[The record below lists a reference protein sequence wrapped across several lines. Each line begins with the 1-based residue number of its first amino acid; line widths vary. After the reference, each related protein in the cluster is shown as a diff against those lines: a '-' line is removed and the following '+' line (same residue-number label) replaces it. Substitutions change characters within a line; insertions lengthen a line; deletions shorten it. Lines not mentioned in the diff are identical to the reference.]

1 MSCYSAFSRYYS
13 FAGMKVKTVH
23 NSGTFFWSICDSV
36 FLLSLLRRSLA
47 TSIGKSV
54 ERHGSKPHLKIT
66 ETGRIFMSSSLFRAL
81 RHENGA
87 QRDSTGEQKVVGGLG
102 QVPLRNA
109 NRPKP
114 PCTRPKPSKTLHD

>member
-1 MSCYSAFSRYYS
+1 
-13 FAGMKVKTVH
+13 MKVKTAH

-47 TSIGKSV
+47 TSIGRSV

-81 RHENGA
+81 RYENGE
-87 QRDSTGEQKVVGGLG
+87 QCDNSGEQKVEGGLG

-114 PCTRPKPSKTLHD
+114 PCTRPKASKTLHD